1 MLQKP
6 LRHHSDF
13 ISSASRE
20 KTVKDLIARVKNF
33 RQERDWDQYH
43 SPKNLVMAL
52 MVEASELAE
61 HFQWLT
67 EEQSRS
73 LPPAKLAEVKEEVGD
88 VLIYLANLCDKL
100 GIDPVNAAYDKLEK
114 NRQKYPVFK
123 VRGKSDKYSEYK

>member
-1 MLQKP
+1 
-6 LRHHSDF
+6 
-13 ISSASRE
+13 
-20 KTVKDLIARVKNF
+20 VKDLIAQVKEF

-52 MVEASELAE
+52 VVEASELAE

-67 EEQSRS
+67 EKQSS
-73 LPPAKLAEVKEEVGD
+73 NLSAEKLAEVREEIGD

-100 GIDPVNAAYDKLEK
+100 GIDPLAAAHDKLRK
-114 NRQKYPVFK
+114 NRHKYPAAK